1 METLQLDPR
10 TKQQIKETLYEF
22 LYTPLLKALKSE
34 LDTLIVKNALITHST
49 HQSFTYR
56 GETYSCDVYRNPRR
70 AVALAK
76 QLHPEMDEYLKQVSE
91 INHKEIPY
99 VLGFINQVLNSSN
112 ELHDY
117 LRVLPDAI
125 HSPISRLIATC
136 PCRAKSL
143 DEAEAEKLRQSNI
156 NAIALIK
163 QRLVRNMLQ

>member
-10 TKQQIKETLYEF
+10 TKQQIKETLYEY
-22 LYTPLLKALKSE
+22 LYSPLLKSLKNE
-34 LDTLIVKNALITHST
+34 LDTLIIKNALITHST

-56 GETYSCDVYRNPRR
+56 GETYSCDVYRNPSR
-70 AVALAK
+70 AVPLAK
-76 QLHPEMDEYLKQVSE
+76 QLFVEMDQYLQQVTD
-91 INHKEIPY
+91 INSKEIPY

-117 LRVLPDAI
+117 LRVFPDAV
-125 HSPISRLIATC
+125 HSPIARLIATC

-163 QRLVRNMLQ
+163 QRLVRNLLQ